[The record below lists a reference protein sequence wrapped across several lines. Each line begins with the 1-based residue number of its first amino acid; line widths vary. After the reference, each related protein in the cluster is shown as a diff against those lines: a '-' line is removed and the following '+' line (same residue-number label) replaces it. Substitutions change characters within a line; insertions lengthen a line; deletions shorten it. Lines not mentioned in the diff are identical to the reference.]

1 MQLTCPHCQ
10 NALSV
15 PDRLRR
21 YYDMPVRCHHCSH
34 VFTVQRQGPRD
45 DFGPAHE
52 IRRPLDRSVSARQV
66 HHFIICHVCG
76 AELRVPGR
84 ARNGRISPATPL
96 RLSCPYCAAGFPYH
110 ETGDA
115 AHLDWMIMILCAG
128 IAIGGAVLWGHH
140 EGYIELRNL
149 ASHGWLAG
157 LRQTLAE
164 SVGHLRD
171 IN

>member
-1 MQLTCPHCQ
+1 MQLTSPHCQ

-21 YYDMPVRCHHCSH
+21 YYDMPVRCHRCRR

-45 DFGPAHE
+45 DFGPAHD
-52 IRRPLDRSVSARQV
+52 IRRPFDRSVSARQS
-66 HHFIICHVCG
+66 HHLIVCHVCN

-84 ARNGRISPATPL
+84 ARDGLMSPDTPL
-96 RLSCPYCAAGFPYH
+96 RLSCPCCAAGFPYH
-110 ETGDA
+110 GTGDTA
-115 AHLDWMIMILCAG
+115 RLDRLIMILCAG
-128 IAIGGAVLWGHH
+128 IVTGSAVLWGQH

-149 ASHGWLAG
+149 AGHGWLAG
-157 LRQTLAE
+157 PRQILTE
-164 SVGHLRD
+164 SIGHLRD